1 MRTESSSPRGGI
13 TPGKRRTRTVP
24 ARDGSTSDYDHLTD
38 AEEGVL
44 DREYGEE
51 VQWSRGPADMKHF
64 RYVRKPDP
72 MKPGDS
78 WRQFLSSFR
87 KYVDL
92 VELYKKRMVPALFSY
107 LHSSMVEKV
116 LALKLSTVRMRY

>member
-1 MRTESSSPRGGI
+1 
-13 TPGKRRTRTVP
+13 
-24 ARDGSTSDYDHLTD
+24 
-38 AEEGVL
+38 
-44 DREYGEE
+44 
-51 VQWSRGPADMKHF
+51 
-64 RYVRKPDP
+64 

-107 LHSSMVEKV
+107 LHSSLVEKV
-116 LALKLSTVRMRY
+116 LALKLSKEEMLNLELCLPRLKAVLDGPSSDMTNRIVLA